1 MSQTVYIFYDISN
14 VLDHNI
20 FILENISL
28 HRSWSLEIL
37 LQYMDDGHVLSIM
50 GAEKDY
56 MISLVIQNRTPSL
69 LLKGNTLQQVS
80 GKRLNGSDSVEL
92 VHLN

>member
-1 MSQTVYIFYDISN
+1 
-14 VLDHNI
+14 
-20 FILENISL
+20 
-28 HRSWSLEIL
+28 
-37 LQYMDDGHVLSIM
+37 MDDGHVLSIM

-69 LLKGNTLQQVS
+69 LLKGDTQQQVS

-92 VHLN
+92 VHLK